1 MGRVSTRVPV
11 VRWDLGRGGSSRR
24 PDTLAVEEPLE
35 LRVGGEPLVTT
46 MRTPGHDV
54 DLALGWLLAEG
65 LLADAQDVAAA
76 IHCTDT
82 DESGVPTLNVLEL
95 TLRPGVAAPDLNGR
109 RTFGVTSSCGVCG
122 SASIEAVLDRVG
134 ADLSTDPVVV
144 DPAVLTRL
152 PDALR
157 EAQAVFD
164 RTGGLHAAGLF
175 TSAGELV
182 VAREDVGRHNA
193 ADKVLGWAAREGRWP
208 LTGQVLVLSGR
219 ASFELVQ
226 KAWSAGV
233 PVVASVS
240 APSSLAVETADR
252 AGITLAGFV
261 RHPTLNVYTH
271 PDRIASSTSVAR
283 STG

>member
-11 VRWDLGRGGSSRR
+11 VRWDLGRGGSTRR

-65 LLADAQDVAAA
+65 LLSDAGDVAAA
-76 IHCTDT
+76 MHCTDT
-82 DESGVPTLNVLEL
+82 DESGVPTFNVLEL
-95 TLRPGVAAPDLNGR
+95 TLRPDVPAPDLTGR
-109 RTFGVTSSCGVCG
+109 RTFGVSSACGVCG
-122 SASIEAVLDRVG
+122 SASIDDVMDRVG
-134 ADLSTDPVVV
+134 ADLSADPVVV
-144 DPAVLTRL
+144 DPEVLTRL

-157 EAQAVFD
+157 EAQAVFE

-175 TSAGELV
+175 TAAGELV

-208 LTGQVLVLSGR
+208 LAGHVLVLSGR

-271 PDRIASSTSVAR
+271 PERIASSTSSAR

>member
-1 MGRVSTRVPV
+1 MPV
-11 VRWDLGRGGSSRR
+11 VRWDLGRSGSSRR

-54 DLALGWLLAEG
+54 DLAVGWLLAEG
-65 LLADAQDVAAA
+65 LLAAAQDVAAA
-76 IHCTDT
+76 VHCTDT
-82 DESGVPTLNVLEL
+82 DESGVPTFNVLEL
-95 TLRPGVAAPDLNGR
+95 TLRPGVAPPDLTGR

-122 SASIEAVLDRVG
+122 SASVEAVLDRVG

-144 DPAVLTRL
+144 DPEVLARL

-164 RTGGLHAAGLF
+164 RTGGLHAVGLF
-175 TSAGELV
+175 TADGELV

-193 ADKVLGWAAREGRWP
+193 ADKVLGWAAREGRLP
-208 LTGQVLVLSGR
+208 LAGHVLVLSGR

-226 KAWSAGV
+226 KAWSAAV

-240 APSSLAVETADR
+240 APSSLAVEIADR

-271 PDRIASSTSVAR
+271 PQRIVSSTRAAR
-283 STG
+283 SAG